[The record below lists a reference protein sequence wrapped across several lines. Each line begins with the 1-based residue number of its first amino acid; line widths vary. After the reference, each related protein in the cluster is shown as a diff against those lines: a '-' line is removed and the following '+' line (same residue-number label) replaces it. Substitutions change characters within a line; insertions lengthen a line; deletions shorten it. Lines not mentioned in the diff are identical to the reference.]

1 MSQWKQWDATLQDWD
16 SALQNFADQTIYQS
30 SSWANHQSQFG
41 WDSIRVAFTHENTV
55 ETLAQVLIRRAPL
68 GVVVAWCPGGPI
80 GNTQHLN
87 NQFTECI
94 KAISGARFLY
104 LRVGLMTPMIPPSEL
119 RELGW
124 HQCKK
129 SLGAKETL
137 VYDLSAP
144 EPARREECS
153 ANWKRNLR
161 RSEQRSHRPYVWNN
175 PSPGDIASAIGLMD
189 EYKNLDPAH
198 SLSLERIESL
208 VANLGSSLVFVR
220 MDDENGQALSI
231 RAACYSHELAWDMVA
246 VTTPAGRKEYSSY
259 EVFWKLC
266 QELHN
271 RGVARLDL
279 SGIDPVNNVGV
290 YNFKKGTGAAAVK
303 YLGEWEC
310 SRPTIIRNVASTV
323 ISRRS

>member
-1 MSQWKQWDATLQDWD
+1 
-16 SALQNFADQTIYQS
+16 
-30 SSWANHQSQFG
+30 
-41 WDSIRVAFTHENTV
+41 
-55 ETLAQVLIRRAPL
+55 
-68 GVVVAWCPGGPI
+68 
-80 GNTQHLN
+80 
-87 NQFTECI
+87 
-94 KAISGARFLY
+94 
-104 LRVGLMTPMIPPSEL
+104 
-119 RELGW
+119 
-124 HQCKK
+124 
-129 SLGAKETL
+129 
-137 VYDLSAP
+137 
-144 EPARREECS
+144 
-153 ANWKRNLR
+153 
-161 RSEQRSHRPYVWNN
+161 
-175 PSPGDIASAIGLMD
+175 MD

-198 SLSLERIESL
+198 SLSLERLESL

-231 RAACYSHELAWDMVA
+231 RAACYSQEFAWDMVA

-290 YNFKKGTGAAAVK
+290 YNFKKGTGATAVT

-310 SRPTIIRNVASTV
+310 SRPTIIRNIASTV